1 MIRLT
6 TINLPS
12 GFYISHSGYLMITLP
27 RLYLLSWFYH
37 FSRLRN
43 KKIHCNLT
51 FKIELFPFDTQ
62 NKPKLVCVIYML
74 LSNLVLLAI
83 DRLDLVETPSLM
95 RPNRIQRMK
104 VGIWINFKRL
114 IEEFGSAQLFLTPH
128 SARNN
133 YRYGPELLRRRTS
146 H

>member
-12 GFYISHSGYLMITLP
+12 GFYISHSGYLMITL
-27 RLYLLSWFYH
+27 RRYIYYH
-37 FSRLRN
+37 DSIIFRALEIQ
-43 KKIHCNLT
+43 KIHCNLT

-62 NKPKLVCVIYML
+62 NKTKLVCVIYML

-104 VGIWINFKRL
+104 VGI
-114 IEEFGSAQLFLTPH
+114 
-128 SARNN
+128 
-133 YRYGPELLRRRTS
+133 
-146 H
+146 